1 MKKSVKP
8 AKKLA
13 GTLTPPADKSVSH
26 RAAIL
31 NSLAPGE
38 AMINNFSDGGDCRST
53 LQCLNLLGVTAEK
66 ITPEAG
72 SSETPTLRLSSPGL
86 EHFHEPNDILNAGN
100 SGTTMRFIL
109 GLLGSTPF
117 TSVVTGD
124 GSLRSRPMARIVQPL
139 RFMGA
144 HIMGRNGDS
153 LAPLTIRGGELNG
166 IEYTLPVASA
176 QVKSS
181 LIMAALF
188 AKGDTI
194 LHQPALSRDHT
205 ERMLGAMGANIVED
219 GLVLVIKPGSD
230 LKPLNVNVSGDISS
244 AAFWMVAAAAHPNA
258 SVKLTNVGVNPTRAA
273 VLDILKA
280 MGGRI
285 KVENQHLE
293 GGELVA
299 DILIESS
306 DLHGVEIAG
315 DQIPIVQ
322 DEIPVIALAA
332 CFAKGTTVIRD
343 AQELRIK
350 ESDRLQT
357 TAKELS
363 RLGGN
368 VKELPDGLIIEG
380 TGSLKGGICRSY
392 GDHRIAMTL
401 GIAGLLADEEVVI
414 NGAEIASIT
423 YPNFWENLNALT
435 TA

>member
-1 MKKSVKP
+1 
-8 AKKLA
+8 
-13 GTLTPPADKSVSH
+13 
-26 RAAIL
+26 
-31 NSLAPGE
+31 
-38 AMINNFSDGGDCRST
+38 
-53 LQCLNLLGVTAEK
+53 
-66 ITPEAG
+66 
-72 SSETPTLRLSSPGL
+72 
-86 EHFHEPNDILNAGN
+86 
-100 SGTTMRFIL
+100 
-109 GLLGSTPF
+109 
-117 TSVVTGD
+117 
-124 GSLRSRPMARIVQPL
+124 
-139 RFMGA
+139 MGA